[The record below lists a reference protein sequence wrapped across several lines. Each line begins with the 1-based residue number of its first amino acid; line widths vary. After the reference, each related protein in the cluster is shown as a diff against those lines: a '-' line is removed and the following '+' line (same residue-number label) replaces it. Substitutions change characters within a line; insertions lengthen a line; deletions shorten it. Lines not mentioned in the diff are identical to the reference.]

1 MRRKNANDFSVG
13 DDFSIASHEICLHTA
28 NVQALAVLNIV
39 GLSSR
44 CFGAST
50 PRLNAFR
57 DRAGLQSFAPAFPAV
72 TCTAQSHML
81 TGTDASGHGI
91 VANGWLDR
99 ESAEVRF
106 WKQSNRLVRG
116 EKIWH
121 LLQRE
126 IPGFT
131 CANLFWWYNMATDA
145 DLAVTPRPL
154 YLADGRKSFD
164 IHTQP
169 MALRETLK
177 QDLGPFP
184 FPSFW
189 GPAAGIACSDWIA
202 RCARWVYQKQ
212 QPSLNLVYLPH
223 LDYGL
228 QKYGPDAPEMADEL
242 AQIDEVA
249 GELIDFY
256 EQQGVRVI
264 VVSEYGIS
272 PVRRPVHLNRILRD
286 AGLLSIKDE
295 LGRDGLDLFQS
306 EAIAVADHQVAH
318 VYLKDLTKI
327 DAVKALLEKVA
338 GVERVQRA
346 AEIWRPGIAL
356 ERAGD
361 LIVTAAA
368 DAWFTYYFWEDDR
381 RAPDYARCVDIHRKP
396 GYDPAELFLDP
407 QIPFPRLKIA
417 AFLLKKALGLR
428 ALMEVIPLDASPVKG
443 SHGRDQVPTEE
454 QAVILGATGKIT
466 KAEQIFEEMLS
477 HFLPIARH

>member
-1 MRRKNANDFSVG
+1 MPRQNATDFRASHDFSMAQCQKLT
-13 DDFSIASHEICLHTA
+13 DSRA
-28 NVQALAVLNIV
+28 VQALAVLNIV

-81 TGTDASGHGI
+81 TGNDASGHGI

-121 LLQRE
+121 VLQRE
-126 IPGFT
+126 IPSFT

-202 RCARWVYQKQ
+202 RCARWIYQKH

-228 QKYGPDAPEMADEL
+228 QKYGPDAPEMAQEL

-286 AGLLSIKDE
+286 AGLVSIKDE

-318 VYLKDLTKI
+318 VYVKSPEKI
-327 DAVKALLEKVA
+327 DAVQALLEKVE

-346 AEIWRPGIAL
+346 EAIWSPGIAL

-361 LIVTAAA
+361 LIVTATA
-368 DAWFTYYFWEDDR
+368 DAWFTYYFWKDDN

-396 GYDPAELFLDP
+396 GYDPVELFLDP
-407 QIPFPRLKIA
+407 QIRFPRLNIA
-417 AFLLKKALGLR
+417 AFLLKKAIGLR
-428 ALMEVIPLDASPVKG
+428 ALMEVIPLDATLVKG
-443 SHGRDQVPTEE
+443 SHGRDQVPTGE
-454 QAVILGATGKIT
+454 QALILGAKRKIER
-466 KAEQIFEEMLS
+466 AEQVFEEMRG
-477 HFLPIARH
+477 HFLPAALS

>member
-1 MRRKNANDFSVG
+1 MPRQNATDFRACDDFSVAQWQKLT
-13 DDFSIASHEICLHTA
+13 DSRA
-28 NVQALAVLNIV
+28 VQALAVLNIV

-44 CFGAST
+44 CFGLST

-57 DRAGLQSFAPAFPAV
+57 DRAGLQCFAPAFPAV

-81 TGTDASGHGI
+81 TGTDAAGHGI

-121 LLQRE
+121 VLQRE
-126 IPGFT
+126 IPDFT

-169 MALRETLK
+169 MALRERLK
-177 QDLGPFP
+177 QELGPFP

-189 GPAAGIACSDWIA
+189 GPAAGIACSSWIA
-202 RCARWVYQKQ
+202 NCARWIYQKH

-228 QKYGPDAPEMADEL
+228 QKYGPDAVEMSDEL

-256 EQQGVRVI
+256 EQRGARVI

-272 PVRRPVHLNRILRD
+272 PVQRPVHLNRILRN

-306 EAIAVADHQVAH
+306 EAVAVADHQVAH
-318 VYLKDLTKI
+318 VYLKDRTKI
-327 DAVKALLEKVA
+327 DAVKSLLEKID
-338 GVERVQRA
+338 GVEKVEHVQ
-346 AEIWRPGIAL
+346 EVWQPGIAH

-361 LIVTAAA
+361 LIVTAAP
-368 DAWFTYYFWEDDR
+368 DAWFTYYFWEDDA

-396 GYDPAELFLDP
+396 GYDPVELFLDP

-417 AFLLKKALGLR
+417 AFLLKKAIGLR
-428 ALMEVIPLDASPVKG
+428 ALMEVIPLDASLVKG
-443 SHGRDQVPTEE
+443 SHGRNQVPTGE
-454 QAVILGATGKIT
+454 QAVILGAKRKIDR
-466 KAEQIFEEMLS
+466 AEQVFEEMRA
-477 HFLPIARH
+477 HFLQNL

>member
-1 MRRKNANDFSVG
+1 MRGQNATDFRAIH
-13 DDFSIASHEICLHTA
+13 DFSIASRRICLHHA
-28 NVQALAVLNIV
+28 DVQALAVLNIV

-44 CFGAST
+44 CFGPST

-121 LLQRE
+121 VLQRE

-177 QDLGPFP
+177 QELGPFP

-189 GPAAGIACSDWIA
+189 GPAAGIACSEWIA
-202 RCARWVYQKQ
+202 RCARRIYEQHR
-212 QPSLNLVYLPH
+212 PSLNLVYLPH

-228 QKYGPDAPEMADEL
+228 QKFGPDAPEMKHEL
-242 AQIDEVA
+242 SQIDEVA

-256 EQQGVRVI
+256 EEQGARVLI
-264 VVSEYGIS
+264 VSEYGIS
-272 PVRRPVHLNRILRD
+272 SVRQPVHLNRILRK

-306 EAIAVADHQVAH
+306 EAVAVADHQVAH
-318 VYLKDLTKI
+318 VYLKDRTKI
-327 DAVKALLEKVA
+327 DAVKALLEKVP
-338 GVERVQRA
+338 GVERVQHA
-346 AEIWRPGIAL
+346 EEIWQPGIAQ

-361 LIVTAAA
+361 LVVTAAA
-368 DAWFTYYFWEDDR
+368 DAWFTYYFWEDDL

-396 GYDPAELFLDP
+396 GYDPVELFLDP
-407 QIPFPRLKIA
+407 HIAFPRLKIA
-417 AFLLKKALGLR
+417 AFLLKKAIGLR
-428 ALMEVIPLDASPVKG
+428 GLMEVIPLDASLVKG
-443 SHGRDQVPTEE
+443 SHGRSDVPQGE
-454 QAVILGATGKIT
+454 QAIVMGARQSIQR
-466 KAEQIFEEMLS
+466 AEDLFGEMMR
-477 HFLPIARH
+477 HFLPHSRD